1 MRVERRR
8 CIRCF
13 RGTLAF
19 VMLTAPAWAFATPPF
34 AMGAAEFSPGPTA
47 ADDFALVGG
56 VTAPDRFAF
65 GAVALHPARVDL
77 VPSLRFGLAQSTSST
92 SAASSARSRYALP
105 MVLSAL
111 VPGAG
116 EIASGHFWRG
126 LPLVAI
132 DVATWLGYAHSQS
145 EGNEWQDTY
154 EAFAD
159 LHWDE
164 ARWQTNLE
172 FAASDSAGP
181 NPWSPYWDTSSPHN
195 CDCSPPYIP
204 RQEDEREYY
213 ENLGKYNHFFPG
225 WADWNLQYDP
235 ESSASLRR
243 QYVDMRI
250 QSNDNYENA
259 HTLLGIAAATR
270 ILSVIQSFWL
280 VRRDGREEGLSLQP
294 MTYKGLGTGL
304 RLKWSF

>member
-1 MRVERRR
+1 MRRMHS
-8 CIRCF
+8 
-13 RGTLAF
+13 RGDVRPVATLVWILFPAASSAMP
-19 VMLTAPAWAFATPPF
+19 VLGGEAGDPTRQGTAQDAL
-34 AMGAAEFSPGPTA
+34 
-47 ADDFALVGG
+47 ALVRV
-56 VTAPDRFAF
+56 VTASESFELGEGTSRPKS
-65 GAVALHPARVDL
+65 VEL
-77 VPSLRFGLAQSTSST
+77 VPSLRFGLDQSTTSTTPPST
-92 SAASSARSRYALP
+92 SRSRYALP
-105 MVLSAL
+105 MVLSAI

-116 EIASGHFWRG
+116 EIASGHLWHG

-132 DVATWLGYAHSQS
+132 DVATWLGYADAQS
-145 EGNEWQDTY
+145 EGNELQDAY

-159 LHWDE
+159 LHWNE
-164 ARWQTNLE
+164 ARWTTNLE

-181 NPWSPYWDTSSPHN
+181 NGWSSYWDPASPHN

-204 RQEDEREYY
+204 REEDEREYY

-225 WADWNLQYDP
+225 WEDWNLEYDP
-235 ESSASLRR
+235 ESPAALRR

-280 VRRDGREEGLSLQP
+280 VRRDGREEGLSMQP
-294 MTYKGLGTGL
+294 MTFKGLGTGL

>member
-1 MRVERRR
+1 MRRMHSRWDIRPAVGLGLVLLPAASSAMPVLGGASDPARHRTAHDALSVARVVTASER
-8 CIRCF
+8 
-13 RGTLAF
+13 
-19 VMLTAPAWAFATPPF
+19 
-34 AMGAAEFSPGPTA
+34 
-47 ADDFALVGG
+47 FALGEKAAQPKSVE
-56 VTAPDRFAF
+56 
-65 GAVALHPARVDL
+65 L
-77 VPSLRFGLAQSTSST
+77 VPSLRFGLAQSTT
-92 SAASSARSRYALP
+92 SAPTQTTRSRYALP
-105 MVLSAL
+105 MVLSAI

-116 EIASGHFWRG
+116 EIASGHLWHG

-132 DVATWLGYAHSQS
+132 DVATWLGYAHAQS

-159 LHWDE
+159 LHWNE
-164 ARWQTNLE
+164 ARWTANLE

-181 NPWSPYWDTSSPHN
+181 NGWSSYWDPASPHN

-204 RQEDEREYY
+204 REEDEREYY

-225 WADWNLQYDP
+225 WEDWNLEYDP
-235 ESSASLRR
+235 ESPAALRR

-280 VRRDGREEGLSLQP
+280 VRRDGREEGLSMQP
-294 MTYKGLGTGL
+294 MTFKGLGTGL

>member
-1 MRVERRR
+1 MRRMHSR
-8 CIRCF
+8 CDVRPVATLVWFLLPAACSAMPMLGGAAGDRVR
-13 RGTLAF
+13 RGTAHDAIVLDG
-19 VMLTAPAWAFATPPF
+19 VMSASERFEL
-34 AMGAAEFSPGPTA
+34 GAKASRPK
-47 ADDFALVGG
+47 
-56 VTAPDRFAF
+56 
-65 GAVALHPARVDL
+65 AVEL
-77 VPSLRFGLAQSTSST
+77 VPSLRFGLAQSTTST
-92 SAASSARSRYALP
+92 APPSTTRSRYALP

-116 EIASGHFWRG
+116 EIASGHLWHG

-132 DVATWLGYAHSQS
+132 DVATWLGYAHAQS
-145 EGNEWQDTY
+145 EGNEWLDRY

-181 NPWSPYWDTSSPHN
+181 NGWSSYWDPTAPHN

-204 RQEDEREYY
+204 REEDEREYY

-225 WADWNLQYDP
+225 WEDWSLQYDP
-235 ESSASLRR
+235 ESPAALRR

-280 VRRDGREEGLSLQP
+280 VRRDGREEGLSMQP
-294 MTYKGLGTGL
+294 MTFKGLGTGL